1 MKNSEVTSLLG
12 RMKILRIYNV
22 EQGEDRVAEWKQR
35 LWLLLSPNLECDLIN
50 KFTLFCVL

>member
-35 LWLLLSPNLECDLIN
+35 L
-50 KFTLFCVL
+50 